1 MEISPFDAK
10 IIEMLSRIDE
20 GDPLY
25 GRGENDKRHR
35 IQGKPGKYYFRDIN
49 LQRLLRLRDY
59 IIQREDSDGK
69 ILLVTNKSNLPQ
81 NIILQPDGNI
91 ITKDGKMK
99 FNRFLRDIVNLKNDY
114 FYNKKNKT
122 VEEADIPLP
131 TAPSVGDMPEGPQN
145 LVTGEMPGPDA
156 SQPIGDEEID
166 DEEEKETP
174 EGIREY
180 IDMIRRALTLD
191 PNTLEL
197 SDFQKK
203 ALYTSVTAKNAE
215 DKLKVYNKI
224 LNDYDPIETPQNVP
238 DYDPYATT
246 NS

>member
-20 GDPLY
+20 EEGYDW
-25 GRGENDKRHR
+25 GSSIEVD
-35 IQGKPGKYYFRDIN
+35 QGANYNQDLVAKK
-49 LQRLLRLRDY
+49 LLR
-59 IIQREDSDGK
+59 IGTFE
-69 ILLVTNKSNLPQ
+69 LV
-81 NIILQPDGNI
+81 D
-91 ITKDGKMK
+91 
-99 FNRFLRDIVNLKNDY
+99 KNDE
-114 FYNKKNKT
+114 FYTLKGKGGLEVKVDKNGRVNGKTYKDFLKYLGYLSKKYKENNP

-131 TAPSVGDMPEGPQN
+131 SAPSVGDMPEGPSN
-145 LVTGEMPGPDA
+145 LVTGEMPMPDA
-156 SQPIGDEEID
+156 AAPHEDAPIEGEE
-166 DEEEKETP
+166 EEEKETP

-203 ALYTSVTAKNAE
+203 ALYTTVTAKNAE

-224 LNDYDPIETPQNVP
+224 LNDYDPIEQPSEVP
-238 DYDPYATT
+238 NYDPYATK